1 MVPVCRVAVSMADG
15 ASVVAFVYAP
25 VGVVDAPGTP
35 FAVTRNPAPVVVLHG
50 NGESHEHMAGII
62 EPLARTRSVIAVDS
76 RGHGA
81 STRGTDPLSYELMA
95 ADALEA
101 MSRLGV
107 TQAHVLGFSDG
118 GIVGLLLARDASYRV
133 LSLTAAGAN
142 LTPAGLSRDARLGME
157 LRLQELAE
165 GAPEAA
171 TRTDGEDASG
181 RYGEAEL
188 LRLMLEQPHIEPASL
203 AALPAC
209 LRASTTSC

>member
-107 TQAHVLGFSDG
+107 TQAHVLGYVFD
-118 GIVGLLLARDASYRV
+118 VPLMVCAAFALH
-133 LSLTAAGAN
+133 LSGCAGDLFA
-142 LTPAGLSRDARLGME
+142 
-157 LRLQELAE
+157 
-165 GAPEAA
+165 
-171 TRTDGEDASG
+171 
-181 RYGEAEL
+181 
-188 LRLMLEQPHIEPASL
+188 IWL
-203 AALPAC
+203 AARTPHCTHCQDTERGVRL
-209 LRASTTSC
+209 LG